1 MNENNYKKGIIKY
14 KGEFNMIDLHIHTT
28 HSDGQMS
35 VKEILDKAKENNI
48 KVISFCDHNVVGAYK
63 ELEGMDLKEYN
74 IKVITGIELNF
85 VFNNNNLHML
95 GYDFDWKEMS
105 KSKYINNKSEEEII
119 KDENKK
125 LEFLKDVCKKQGI
138 KVDDNLKIN
147 KSNELASTV
156 IKYHMMEFKE
166 NDKILDEMLG
176 KNREKSFA
184 RGYVHNPNTPF
195 FIDETKGLPSVN
207 EVADLIHSCKGKVV
221 LAHPFEYK
229 ILDGKKYIDD
239 IFKLGFL
246 DGIECMHTRHN
257 LEQVEYIKDFCKKNK
272 LMITGGSDF
281 HRESKQRLGYG
292 VNGTVP
298 IDEEYLFKTF

>member
-1 MNENNYKKGIIKY
+1 
-14 KGEFNMIDLHIHTT
+14 MIDLHIHTT
-28 HSDGQMS
+28 CSDGQLT
-35 VKEILDKAKENNI
+35 VEQLLEKAKNSGLST
-48 KVISFCDHNVVGAYK
+48 ISFCDHNVLGAYK
-63 ELEGMDLKEYN
+63 ILDN
-74 IKVITGIELNF
+74 IDPNDYRIRIITGIEFDF
-85 VFNNNNLHML
+85 VFEHKDFHML
-95 GYDFDWKEMS
+95 GYDFDWKKMN
-105 KSKYINNKSEEEII
+105 KSRLINNKSDEEII
-119 KDENKK
+119 KEENEK
-125 LEFLKDVCKKQGI
+125 LTFLKEVCKTQGI
-138 KVDDNLKIN
+138 KVDENLVIN
-147 KSNELASTV
+147 RKNDKAGTV
-156 IKYHMMEFKE
+156 LKYHMMEFSE
-166 NDKILDEMLG
+166 NNEILDKMLG